1 MATAMPASARPWN
14 ESHSCGH
21 VLVLVEV
28 APVILDK
35 LKAYGWMAAAI
46 TAGVLL
52 GVQTLRLH
60 TSQLDAATTRTA
72 HADTL
77 RTIADL
83 TAKAERA
90 VRAEETQR
98 AQALEKI
105 ANDTQK
111 QIDAARADAAT
122 AARAADS
129 LRGQLARYVA
139 AARAASP
146 GASLATPSPATS
158 DPLDLLA
165 KLYSEADE
173 RAGQLAVYADA
184 ARIAGQACE
193 RAYDALTTP

>member
-1 MATAMPASARPWN
+1 M
-14 ESHSCGH
+14 
-21 VLVLVEV
+21 
-28 APVILDK
+28 ILDK

-52 GVQTLRLH
+52 GVQTLRLNKA
-60 TSQLDAATTRTA
+60 QLDAATTRTA

-83 TAKAERA
+83 TAAAERA

-129 LRGQLARYVA
+129 LRQQLARYVA
-139 AARAASP
+139 TARASSA
-146 GASLATPSPATS
+146 GASTATASETAS
-158 DPLDLLA
+158 DPVGVLA
-165 KLYSEADE
+165 DMYSSSDQ
-173 RAGQLAVYADA
+173 RAGEISTYADA
-184 ARIAGQACE
+184 ARIAGLACE
-193 RAYDALTTP
+193 RAYQEVAGR

>member
-1 MATAMPASARPWN
+1 M
-14 ESHSCGH
+14 
-21 VLVLVEV
+21 
-28 APVILDK
+28 ILDK

-52 GVQTLRLH
+52 GAQTLRLH
-60 TSQLDAATTRTA
+60 SAQLDAATTRTA
-72 HADTL
+72 QADTL
-77 RTIADL
+77 RNIADL

-90 VRAEETQR
+90 VRDAETQR

-105 ANDTQK
+105 AHDTQK
-111 QIDAARADAAT
+111 QIDSARTDAAT

-129 LRGQLARYVA
+129 LRGQLALYIA

-146 GASLATPSPATS
+146 GASASSPGPATG

-165 KLYSEADE
+165 KLYSEADD

-193 RAYDALTTP
+193 RAYDALTLPPAK